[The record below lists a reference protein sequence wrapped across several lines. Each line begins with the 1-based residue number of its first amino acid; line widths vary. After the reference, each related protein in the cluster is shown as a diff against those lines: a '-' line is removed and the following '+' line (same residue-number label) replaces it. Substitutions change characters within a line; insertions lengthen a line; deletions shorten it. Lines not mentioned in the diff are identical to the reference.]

1 MRAHLADVYL
11 YWLLFRLH
19 RNIVC
24 NLVLGEFSESLNS
37 PVCGWYNKVVMVL
50 VRSSSLF
57 SSQNDSC
64 VRVCIF
70 THAMIL
76 TITFKYIPFYEF
88 LYIHIGYRQVR

>member
-1 MRAHLADVYL
+1 MRGNLVDVYL

-37 PVCGWYNKVVMVL
+37 LVCGWYNKVVMVL

-76 TITFKYIPFYEF
+76 TITFKYIPFYEIPYTHF
-88 LYIHIGYRQVR
+88 GYGQVQ